1 MFILKGLTR
10 KESSMSLA
18 KTWYAVA
25 EAESK
30 YGVPKNLILKWVEE
44 GLVRCE
50 QDGGKVV
57 SVNGDDLELK
67 VEEYVKKG

>member
-1 MFILKGLTR
+1 
-10 KESSMSLA
+10 MSLA
-18 KTWYAVA
+18 KTWYTV
-25 EAESK
+25 EEVESK
-30 YGVPKNLILKWVEE
+30 FGVPKTLVLKWVEE

-50 QDGGKVV
+50 SSGGKVV

>member
-1 MFILKGLTR
+1 
-10 KESSMSLA
+10 MSLA
-18 KTWYAVA
+18 KTWYTVA

-30 YGVPKNLILKWVEE
+30 FGVPKNLILKWVED

-50 QDGGKVV
+50 QDDGKVV

>member
-1 MFILKGLTR
+1 
-10 KESSMSLA
+10 MSLA
-18 KTWYAVA
+18 KTWFSVE

-30 YGVPKNLILKWVEE
+30 FGVPKNLVLKWVEE

-50 QDGGKVV
+50 QADGKVT

-67 VEEYVKKG
+67 VEEYVKNR